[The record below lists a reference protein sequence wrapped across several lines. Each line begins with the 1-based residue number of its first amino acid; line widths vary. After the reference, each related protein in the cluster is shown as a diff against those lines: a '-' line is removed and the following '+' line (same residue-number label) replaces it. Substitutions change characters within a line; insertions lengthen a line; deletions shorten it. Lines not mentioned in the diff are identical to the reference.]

1 MKGCTCRSWMIIA
14 VFTSVILSC
23 ARQMPPSGGARD
35 ITPPKVV
42 KSVPPYG
49 SLNFRGSSIV
59 ITFDEYVVL
68 DKMLEKFMI
77 SPPVNKK
84 PTIILKGKSLN
95 IEFQEKLRENTT
107 YTLYFQDAIKDLN
120 EGNPLINFE
129 FVFST
134 GNVLDSLS
142 VTGNA
147 YNSFNLEPMEKTLIT
162 MYTQL
167 ADSAPVKL
175 LPDYITQANINGGFR
190 INNTRGGTYRL
201 YALQDKNDNK
211 KYDLGDEGFAFMDKP
226 VEITLIKN
234 YLPVIVVKDTTKG
247 PLALK
252 KAQEVPLI
260 DGEFKLFLFTA
271 PKKNHYLTSSGR
283 KTANLLTYTLSLPPD
298 SIKFEFNIPE
308 VDPKSYFMEKNQTKD
323 SIYVWLTDSLL
334 SSKPL
339 ISTHVSYPFT
349 DSSGVTKLK
358 KDTINMRF
366 TFTRAIKAK
375 EARTRYT
382 FTSNIQGGTIKPGQP
397 VMFLSE
403 TPFRNPDTTKIRLYE
418 TLKAGRINLP
428 VVFIKDSLNSRR
440 YSLKAKLKE
449 GSSYLF
455 IADSASFGNIF
466 GDVSDSAGVKFNVR
480 TASSYGQLT
489 MIVKNVTCSTI
500 IQILDIQE
508 KVILEKQINK
518 DGNLEFP
525 LLERGTYRFRAIY
538 DLNGDGKWT
547 TGDYKT
553 KLQPEPVSYFPKEIE
568 IRVDF
573 QIEEEWDL
581 SARNQ
586 KEQKLRAKKDANR

>member
-1 MKGCTCRSWMIIA
+1 
-14 VFTSVILSC
+14 
-23 ARQMPPSGGARD
+23 
-35 ITPPKVV
+35 
-42 KSVPPYG
+42 
-49 SLNFRGSSIV
+49 
-59 ITFDEYVVL
+59 
-68 DKMLEKFMI
+68 
-77 SPPVNKK
+77 
-84 PTIILKGKSLN
+84 
-95 IEFQEKLRENTT
+95 
-107 YTLYFQDAIKDLN
+107 
-120 EGNPLINFE
+120 
-129 FVFST
+129 
-134 GNVLDSLS
+134 
-142 VTGNA
+142 
-147 YNSFNLEPMEKTLIT
+147 
-162 MYTQL
+162 
-167 ADSAPVKL
+167 
-175 LPDYITQANINGGFR
+175 
-190 INNTRGGTYRL
+190 
-201 YALQDKNDNK
+201 
-211 KYDLGDEGFAFMDKP
+211 
-226 VEITLIKN
+226 
-234 YLPVIVVKDTTKG
+234 
-247 PLALK
+247 
-252 KAQEVPLI
+252 
-260 DGEFKLFLFTA
+260 
-271 PKKNHYLTSSGR
+271 
-283 KTANLLTYTLSLPPD
+283 LPPD
-298 SIKFEFNIPE
+298 SVKFEFNIPE

-349 DSSGVTKLK
+349 DSSGVTKIK
-358 KDTINMRF
+358 KDTIDMRF

-375 EARTRYT
+375 EARTKYT

-397 VMFLSE
+397 VTFSSE

-466 GDVSDSAGVKFNVR
+466 GDVSDSTGVKFAVR

-489 MIVKNVTCSTI
+489 MIVKNVTCNTI

-518 DGNLEFP
+518 DGNVEFP

-547 TGDYKT
+547 TGDFKT

-586 KEQKLRAKKDANR
+586 KEQKLRAKKDAGR